1 MLCLS
6 KSYRVVSM
14 FMLPIFAWFDWNLEH
29 FFHYTK
35 DRRKKIWEDFTSSFS
50 TQACCV
56 VPLALSIKCQMHKVI
71 LTPCVAMWGSS
82 IIQTH
87 MKHKS
92 HSMELCQIF
101 SGLMAESIS
110 SHSKKRETA
119 NKPTIAH
126 FRSWT
131 MYYVES
137 PCSCCDGVFFGAS
150 FWSWELCCFCEKLRV
165 GSLKSNW

>member
-1 MLCLS
+1 MCCVNV
-6 KSYRVVSM
+6 YVAH
-14 FMLPIFAWFDWNLEH
+14 IDWNLKH

-35 DRRKKIWEDFTSSFS
+35 DRRKKIWEDFTSSFP
-50 TQACCV
+50 TQTCCV

-119 NKPTIAH
+119 NRPTIAH

-137 PCSCCDGVFFGAS
+137 PCSCSDGVFLCAS
-150 FWSWELCCFCEKLRV
+150 FWSWELCCFCQKLRV